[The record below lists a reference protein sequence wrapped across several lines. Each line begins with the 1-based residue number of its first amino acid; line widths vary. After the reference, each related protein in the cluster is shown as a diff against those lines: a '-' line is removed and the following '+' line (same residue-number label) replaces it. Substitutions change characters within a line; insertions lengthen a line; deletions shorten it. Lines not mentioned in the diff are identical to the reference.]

1 MSDALLY
8 EAAGLSRTFFEAGRD
23 VEVLKGISFAI
34 PRNKLVAV
42 CGPSGAGKSTL
53 LHILGLLDRGYRGT
67 LSMQGELLSRLN
79 ERDATRY
86 RLERVGLVFQ
96 RHHVVDA
103 MTVLENVAWPGWR
116 LEGNPRQAFSTA
128 RQLLGEFGLADRMN
142 HHPAKLSG
150 GELQRVAL
158 ARALINHPSVLLA
171 DEPTAQL
178 DELNARQIIET
189 LCGLRDQGHSIVVV
203 THDPHLANAAD
214 LRLNLDYGRI
224 VESEEKHDAQS
235 V

>member
-1 MSDALLY
+1 MSNALLY
-8 EAAGLSRTFFEAGRD
+8 EAEGLSRTFFEAGRD

-34 PRNKLVAV
+34 PRNTLVAV

-116 LEGNPRQAFSTA
+116 LDGNPRQAFSKA
-128 RQLLGEFGLADRMN
+128 RQLLGEFGLADRMS

-158 ARALINHPSVLLA
+158 ARALINRPSVLLA

-178 DELNARQIIET
+178 DEPNARQIIET
-189 LCGLRDQGHSIVVV
+189 LRALREQGHSIVVV

-214 LRLNLDYGRI
+214 LRVNLQYGRI
-224 VESEEKHDAQS
+224 VELQEKHDAQS